1 MTRTEYLTTRKQRQE
16 EKIQFVKENYEKYY
30 TYELAEKLNVS
41 VTAIRNICEILGVQ
55 PRYEYVSRK
64 KDYTLID
71 EFIMDNQGMTI
82 EKISQKLNIKPYLV
96 NLRRRELGL
105 TYKAESKVVE
115 NESEFFNVDKMAWV
129 I

>member
-1 MTRTEYLTTRKQRQE
+1 MKD
-16 EKIQFVKENYEKYY
+16 NYEKYY

-41 VTAIRNICEILGVQ
+41 VTAIRNICEILGIQ
-55 PRYEYVSRK
+55 PRYEYISRK

-71 EFIMDNQGMTI
+71 EFIMDNQDMPI

-115 NESEFFNVDKMAWV
+115 NESEFLTLMKWHG
-129 I
+129 